1 MAIVAK
7 AMNRPFY
14 VVAESYKFSRMYP
27 LTQHDIPWKSVKS
40 SKSLKSNIDVND
52 KLISKKENQD
62 TNNKSVSFM
71 HPTSSDQYPAN
82 LDNFSLDGTSNTN
95 TNTNTNNENIQE
107 TSNQNENDK
116 AKDENESGLES
127 TNNTSELMAELDEKT
142 DFLSNNSNN
151 TNNSNNNKND
161 DIPNEVSV
169 QTSKKKQ
176 ESENDDSDCECDVLK
191 SQSSRDRFLTI
202 ENDRIRDYTPP
213 QYITLLFT
221 DLGILT
227 PSAVSDELLKLYQ

>member
-27 LTQHDIPWKSVKS
+27 LTQHDIPWKSTK
-40 SKSLKSNIDVND
+40 SKSNFVTGNINFDDISSTDISD
-52 KLISKKENQD
+52 K
-62 TNNKSVSFM
+62 NNKEPILM
-71 HPTSSDQYPAN
+71 HPTSSDQYPHN
-82 LDNFSLDGTSNTN
+82 LDNFTLDGINETATSKGIVTDSIETN
-95 TNTNTNNENIQE
+95 DKTREMINKNESDKDKRNNENDNGGEIM
-107 TSNQNENDK
+107 
-116 AKDENESGLES
+116 G
-127 TNNTSELMAELDEKT
+127 ELDEKM
-142 DFLSNNSNN
+142 DFLKSPDVKIE
-151 TNNSNNNKND
+151 NKNKIIKD
-161 DIPNEVSV
+161 DGDSV
-169 QTSKKKQ
+169 KTSKKKNAND
-176 ESENDDSDCECDVLK
+176 EDDDSDCECDVLK